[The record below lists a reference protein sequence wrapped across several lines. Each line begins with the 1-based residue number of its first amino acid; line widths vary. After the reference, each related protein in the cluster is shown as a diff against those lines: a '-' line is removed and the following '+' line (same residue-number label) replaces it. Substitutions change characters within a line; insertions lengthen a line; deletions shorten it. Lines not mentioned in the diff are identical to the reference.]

1 MRATLPAALV
11 TVALPLAA
19 QTPPPPAPPPP
30 PPPAAA
36 ATAAPPEAKRTVEF
50 TGLVLV
56 NGFFTNARVNN
67 VDVPQ
72 FVDTLAPAGAAGGT
86 LRQTRLG
93 VFVTDPDVLH
103 GSFSGE
109 LDVDFYGGQQP
120 STGGRTFPLL
130 RLRRAVGIVS
140 WSHAQLLFGQES
152 PLVAERSPRSLASV
166 GFPDFAGAGNLWLWL
181 PQFRVTVEQGYTLR
195 LAEQI
200 AVLAPTAGT
209 VQGLF
214 NTQPDSAERSRRP
227 YLEARVRLGWG
238 PTDDPSEIAIGGHL
252 GWLAAADSFFQS
264 RALTADTRVKLGP
277 VEILGEAF
285 TGKALAGLG
294 GGGIGQ
300 NFGPTGTAV
309 RTKGGWG
316 QLNVRPRPEIMFGG
330 GCGLDDPDDGDL
342 AGGTGQA
349 RLKNF
354 VCEGHV
360 EVRPRGPLV
369 FGFEFRRLET
379 TYASGKFTANHL
391 NLAAGYRL

>member
-1 MRATLPAALV
+1 M
-11 TVALPLAA
+11 
-19 QTPPPPAPPPP
+19 
-30 PPPAAA
+30 
-36 ATAAPPEAKRTVEF
+36 EF

-72 FVDTLAPAGAAGGT
+72 FVDTLTPAGAAGGT
-86 LRQTRLG
+86 IRQTRLG

-140 WSHAQLLFGQES
+140 WTRAQLLFGQES

-181 PQFRVTVEQGYTLR
+181 PQFRATVEQGYTLR

-227 YLEARVRLGWG
+227 YLQGLARRGRQLL
-238 PTDDPSEIAIGGHL
+238 PIT
-252 GWLAAADSFFQS
+252 
-264 RALTADTRVKLGP
+264 RAHCG
-277 VEILGEAF
+277 
-285 TGKALAGLG
+285 
-294 GGGIGQ
+294 
-300 NFGPTGTAV
+300 
-309 RTKGGWG
+309 
-316 QLNVRPRPEIMFGG
+316 RP
-330 GCGLDDPDDGDL
+330 L
-342 AGGTGQA
+342 QA
-349 RLKNF
+349 RSGRDPGRGIHRKGARRFGRRRHRAELRAYRSGGANQGR
-354 VCEGHV
+354 VGASQRAAQIRRHARRRV
-360 EVRPRGPLV
+360 WSGRPGRSRLI
-369 FGFEFRRLET
+369 RR
-379 TYASGKFTANHL
+379 
-391 NLAAGYRL
+391 RR